1 VLMSRFNSMAAVEAK
16 PVGGQNVRRYY
27 AVACTPCRSIM
38 PTNEELQNW
47 IDAVASTGNKQAFA
61 ALFKHFAPK
70 VKGFLMR
77 SGSNEALA
85 EELTQ
90 ETMVTVWRKASSFK
104 AGHASVST
112 WIFTIARNR
121 RISHFRRLPLA
132 DSFDETGLWSV
143 EEHATDDREA
153 PEDRMF
159 IDQRERSVRSALAEL
174 PSAQA
179 QILRL
184 SFFDEQA
191 HATIAQELG
200 IPLGT
205 VKSRIRLAVNQ
216 LRRALEDFKS

>member
-1 VLMSRFNSMAAVEAK
+1 
-16 PVGGQNVRRYY
+16 
-27 AVACTPCRSIM
+27 M
-38 PTNEELQNW
+38 PTNEELQHW
-47 IDAVASTGNKQAFA
+47 IDAIAAKADKQAFA
-61 ALFKHFAPK
+61 ALFKHFAPR

-85 EELTQ
+85 EELAQ
-90 ETMVTVWRKASSFK
+90 ETMVAVWRKASSFK

-121 RISHFRRLPLA
+121 RISHFRRLPLS
-132 DSFDETGLWSV
+132 DSFDEPGMWSV
-143 EEHATDDREA
+143 DEYPAETLDA
-153 PEDRMF
+153 PEDRIF
-159 IDQRERSVRSALAEL
+159 IEQRERGVRQALAAL

-184 SFFDEQA
+184 SFFDDQA

-216 LRRALEDFKS
+216 LRRTLDDFKDEFKS